1 MNGTSRRSF
10 FGFVGWMSASFALT
24 SDIFPLSSRFGPV
37 FLPGAKRESEYELIY
52 ARKIAGLSAY
62 DPFMRFE
69 TFAIAGLL
77 TALSLGAGGL
87 TAAWL
92 NQENSGKP
100 VPAEKDPGSPKR
112 KDKVIRTNEEWKK
125 RLTPEQFKILR
136 NQGTEAAFCGVF
148 VDNKKNGVYSCVGC
162 DLPLFKSDAKFDSGT
177 GWPSFF
183 RPVNVANIWTRSDI
197 SYGMIRV
204 EVLCA
209 RCDGH
214 LGHVFDD
221 GPKPSGLR
229 YCINSTILTFKE
241 SK

>member
-1 MNGTSRRSF
+1 MAQNKSGC
-10 FGFVGWMSASFALT
+10 
-24 SDIFPLSSRFGPV
+24 
-37 FLPGAKRESEYELIY
+37 IY
-52 ARKIAGLSAY
+52 ARKIAGQLAY
-62 DPFMRFE
+62 IPFMRFE

-87 TAAWL
+87 TALWIQ
-92 NQENSGKP
+92 NGGGEKQSI
-100 VPAEKDPGSPKR
+100 PAEKDPKSPKR
-112 KDKVIRTNEEWKK
+112 KDKVVLTLEEWKK

-136 NQGTEAAFCGVF
+136 AQGTEPPFCSPF
-148 VDNKKNGVYSCVGC
+148 VDNKKTGIYSCVGC
-162 DLPLFKSDAKFDSGT
+162 KLPLFKSDAKFDSGT

-183 RPVNVANIWTRSDI
+183 RPVDPANVWTRADL
-197 SYGMIRV
+197 SYGMVRT

-214 LGHVFDD
+214 LGHVFED
-221 GPKPSGLR
+221 GPEPSGLR